1 MTVYTTAYKSEF
13 VHSFLFHF
21 QYLPAHFILVHCSM
35 FSFTSHATK
44 CDRHYM
50 EINGNEQE
58 IYHLTFFCRLPE

>member
-1 MTVYTTAYKSEF
+1 MYSFVYDCVY
-13 VHSFLFHF
+13 HCSFISVSCSVFT
-21 QYLPAHFILVHCSM
+21 AHFILVHCSM
-35 FSFTSHATK
+35 FSFTLHATK

>member
-13 VHSFLFHF
+13 VHSFLFRF

-35 FSFTSHATK
+35 FSFISHATK

-50 EINGNEQE
+50 KIHVNK
-58 IYHLTFFCRLPE
+58 